1 MRGIFAE
8 LIDALAYDR
17 QLPQYAAVAAGIRR
31 AVDDWVPA
39 DRFARFRMLMRR
51 LGIVVEVDCL
61 FEPAAAD
68 AHAIGSEFAPTTR
81 SAARPF
87 RWDDRPIP
95 GSRLH
100 VVVSSRAEWAADALA
115 AAWYPVSVNGRV
127 LRKPLIDHVRLGK
140 AFGYPDC
147 CVDFFLR
154 HNDWTR
160 QNTIAEAARRSGS
173 FRWETNCLTK
183 HTPWMLSYHMPCS
196 FDCAE
201 SIHYGRAVVEA
212 VGAWDAEYAEEIAA
226 FMRHPCLV
234 LSERYACALDGG
246 RAIGDCRYAY
256 DRIED
261 LNAEATNRGP
271 DDARR
276 SALLAVGDSV
286 EIVDATLLV
295 RRGEEIAGFIETRAD
310 RDVVEVPLFLPFG

>member
-8 LIDALAYDR
+8 LVDALAYDR

-31 AVDDWVPA
+31 AVDDWVPT
-39 DRFARFRMLMRR
+39 DRFVRFRALMMR

-61 FEPAAAD
+61 FEPSAAD
-68 AHAIGSEFAPTTR
+68 APVIGSEFAPTTWA
-81 SAARPF
+81 AARPF
-87 RWDDRPIP
+87 CENDRLTP
-95 GSRLH
+95 GSRVH

-115 AAWYPVSVNGRV
+115 AAWYPVSINGRV

-154 HNDWTR
+154 HNDWAR
-160 QNTIAEAARRSGS
+160 QNTIAEAVRRSGS

-201 SIHYGRAVVEA
+201 SIRYGRGVMEA
-212 VGAWDAEYAEEIAA
+212 VRAWDAEYADAIAA
-226 FMRHPCLV
+226 FMRRPCLM
-234 LSERYACALDGG
+234 LSERFACALDGG
-246 RAIGDCRYAY
+246 RAIGDHRYAY
-256 DRIED
+256 DRIDD
-261 LNAEATNRGP
+261 LNAEVAKRGP
-271 DDARR
+271 DHRR
-276 SALLAVGDSV
+276 REVLLAAGDNV
-286 EIVDATLLV
+286 EIADATLLV
-295 RRGEEIAGFIETRAD
+295 RRGDEVVGVIETRAD
-310 RDVVEVPLFLPFG
+310 RDVVEVPLFLPFA